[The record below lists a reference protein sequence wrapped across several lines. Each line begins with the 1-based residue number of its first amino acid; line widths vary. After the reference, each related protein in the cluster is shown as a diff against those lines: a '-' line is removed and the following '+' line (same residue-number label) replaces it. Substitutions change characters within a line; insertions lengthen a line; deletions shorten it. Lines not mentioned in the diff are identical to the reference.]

1 MSKFKNCFATAN
13 DMRDYDIVID
23 GEIVAKA
30 HTLTIQDKAEIER
43 KSITKTLNAK
53 GVNTDINSNAL
64 MLYTVLRALDSW
76 IIDAPLNE
84 ENLGKHPM
92 LMDMFNA
99 VTNHEADVAKTM
111 RDNEKN

>member
-13 DMRDYDIVID
+13 DMRDYDIIID

-30 HTLTIQDKAEIER
+30 HTLTIQDRAEIER
-43 KSITKTLNAK
+43 KSITKVTSAE
-53 GVNTDINSNAL
+53 GMSIDINSNMH

-99 VTNHEADVAKTM
+99 VTQHEADVAKTM

>member
-43 KSITKTLNAK
+43 NSVTKMLYAK
-53 GVNTDINSNAL
+53 GAKADINSNAL

-76 IIDAPLNE
+76 IIDEPLNE
-84 ENLGKHPM
+84 DNLGKHPM

-99 VTNHEADVAKTM
+99 VTSHESDVAKTM

>member
-43 KSITKTLNAK
+43 FSISKTHTLEGMK
-53 GVNTDINSNAL
+53 IDINSNMH
-64 MLYTVLRALDSW
+64 MLYTVLKAIDSW
-76 IIDAPLNE
+76 IIDEPLNE

-99 VTNHEADVAKTM
+99 VTSHEADVAKTM